1 MDFRNESFEHER
13 AEDHDSGNSS
23 HSDQGLREKV
33 ELHETMLEYV
43 AGKTEAASVAGRIAD
58 GLRAPM
64 PLAGK
69 EVSAAAS
76 IGIALSDSAHDRP
89 KDLLREADSA
99 MYEAKNN
106 KQP

>member
-1 MDFRNESFEHER
+1 MDFQNKRFEHER
-13 AEDHDSGNSS
+13 AEDHDSGNSP
-23 HSDQGLREKV
+23 HSDQELREKV
-33 ELHETMLEYV
+33 ELHKTLLEDV

-69 EVSAAAS
+69 EVLVAAS
-76 IGIALSDSAHDRP
+76 IGVALNDSAHDRP
-89 KDLLREADSA
+89 EDLLRETDST
-99 MYEAKNN
+99 MYEARNN